1 MIEKNPRNILS
12 FADFLYLC
20 PKILLTV
27 MRIKQILGVIFV
39 VFAFV
44 SVQAQTEIAKELKAD
59 INRAAGMFYTRPV
72 GKMPKDTPPP
82 AGKKPFYINHYGCP
96 GAYYLD
102 KSEYYTETYD
112 IFAKADSLG
121 KLTKLGQDV
130 FRRICLLCDDAKDRY
145 GELTEKGAQQS
156 RALMKQLVERFPEMF
171 TSEGYYSV
179 RSIVENR
186 CILTMQEGLIQLSAM
201 QQPIVAR
208 SKASQYEK
216 PYLNP
221 EDKQLTVHSLD
232 SLARARF
239 ERFRLLNSDDGR
251 LMGALFNDQNY
262 VIAHIDANTL
272 SKQLF
277 ILASDVQHTDFAGLV
292 TLYDI
297 FTPQEILRHWRKQNA
312 WHYINYG
319 GCTLNGGYQAY
330 QQRAL
335 LRTMMHMGDSVLNRD
350 TPLMH
355 LRYTHANVVMSLA
368 CLMDLDGY
376 GLHTENLDS
385 LEAYGWANYRI
396 APLGGSIEMIH
407 YRSDRDDP
415 DVLVKVLLNGHEA
428 HLPIESDCA
437 PYYHWRE
444 VKRYYLRKLYRYEN
458 HRFHSNAKK
467 K

>member
-1 MIEKNPRNILS
+1 MNQFSVKVKTICWVIVS
-12 FADFLYLC
+12 
-20 PKILLTV
+20 LLV
-27 MRIKQILGVIFV
+27 S
-39 VFAFV
+39 A
-44 SVQAQTEIAKELKAD
+44 SVQAQTDVIKEMKAD

-102 KSEYYTETYD
+102 KSEYYTETYA

-121 KLTKLGQDV
+121 KLTPLGKDV
-130 FRRICLLCDDAKDRY
+130 FRRIRLLCEDAKGRY

-156 RALMKQLVERFPEMF
+156 RALVKQMVERFPDMF
-171 TSEGYYSV
+171 TAKGYYSV
-179 RSIVENR
+179 RSVVENR
-186 CILTMQEGLIQLSAM
+186 CILTMQEGLLQLSAM
-201 QQPIVAR
+201 QQPLTAR
-208 SKASQYEK
+208 SRVSFQEK
-216 PYLNP
+216 PFMDP
-221 EDKQLTVHSLD
+221 EDKLLISQRLD
-232 SLARARF
+232 SLTMARF
-239 ERFRLLNSDDGR
+239 DRFKMLNSDDGR
-251 LMGALFNDQNY
+251 LMNALFNDQNY
-262 VIAHIDANTL
+262 VITNIDANDL
-272 SKQLF
+272 GRQLY
-277 ILASDVQHTDFAGLV
+277 ILAGDVQHTDIAGVV

-297 FTPQEILRHWRKQNA
+297 FTPQELHRQWRRQNA

-330 QQRAL
+330 LQRGL
-335 LRTMMHMGDSVLNRD
+335 LRNMMHMGDSVMKRYN
-350 TPLMH
+350 PLMH

-407 YRSDRDDP
+407 YRSERGDP

-428 HLPIESDCA
+428 CLPIKSDCA
-437 PYYHWRE
+437 PYYHWND
-444 VKRYYLRKLYRYEN
+444 VKRYYLRKLYRYESR
-458 HRFHSNAKK
+458 RFNSNAKK

>member
-1 MIEKNPRNILS
+1 MNQFSVRVKTICWVIVS
-12 FADFLYLC
+12 
-20 PKILLTV
+20 LLV
-27 MRIKQILGVIFV
+27 S
-39 VFAFV
+39 A
-44 SVQAQTEIAKELKAD
+44 SVQAQTDVIKEMKAD

-102 KSEYYTETYD
+102 KSEYYTETYA

-121 KLTKLGQDV
+121 KLTPLGKDV
-130 FRRICLLCDDAKDRY
+130 FRRIRLLCEDAKGRY

-156 RALMKQLVERFPEMF
+156 RALVKQMVERFPDMF
-171 TSEGYYSV
+171 TAKGYYSV
-179 RSIVENR
+179 RSVVENR
-186 CILTMQEGLIQLSAM
+186 CILTMQEGLLQLSAM
-201 QQPIVAR
+201 QQPLTAR
-208 SKASQYEK
+208 SRVSYQEK
-216 PYLNP
+216 PFMDPADPLLVS
-221 EDKQLTVHSLD
+221 QRLD
-232 SLARARF
+232 SLTKARY
-239 ERFRLLNSDDGR
+239 ERFANLNSDDGR

-262 VIAHIDANTL
+262 VITYIDANEL
-272 SKQLF
+272 SRQLY
-277 ILASDVQHTDFAGLV
+277 ILAGDVQHTDIAGVV

-297 FTPQEILRHWRKQNA
+297 FTPQELHRQWRRQNA

-330 QQRAL
+330 LQRGL
-335 LRTMMHMGDSVLNRD
+335 LRNMMHMGDSVMKRYN
-350 TPLMH
+350 PLMH

-376 GLHTENLDS
+376 GLHTANLDS

-407 YRSDRDDP
+407 YRSERGDP

-428 HLPIESDCA
+428 RLPIETDCA
-437 PYYHWRE
+437 PYYHWND
-444 VKRYYLRKLYRYEN
+444 VKRYYLRKLYRYESR
-458 HRFHSNAKK
+458 RFNSNAKK

>member
-1 MIEKNPRNILS
+1 MNQFSVRVKTICWVIVS
-12 FADFLYLC
+12 
-20 PKILLTV
+20 LLV
-27 MRIKQILGVIFV
+27 S
-39 VFAFV
+39 A
-44 SVQAQTEIAKELKAD
+44 SVQAQTDVIKEMKAD

-102 KSEYYTETYD
+102 KSEYYTETYA

-121 KLTKLGQDV
+121 KLTPLGKDV
-130 FRRICLLCDDAKDRY
+130 FRRIRLLCEDAKGRY

-156 RALMKQLVERFPEMF
+156 RALVKQMVERFPDMF
-171 TSEGYYSV
+171 TAKGYYSV
-179 RSIVENR
+179 RSVVENR
-186 CILTMQEGLIQLSAM
+186 CILTMQEGLLQLSAM
-201 QQPIVAR
+201 QQPLTAR
-208 SKASQYEK
+208 SRVSFQEK
-216 PYLNP
+216 PFMDP
-221 EDKQLTVHSLD
+221 EDKLLTSQRLD
-232 SLARARF
+232 SLTKARF
-239 ERFRLLNSDDGR
+239 ERFKMLNSDDGR
-251 LMGALFNDQNY
+251 LMNALFNDQNY
-262 VIAHIDANTL
+262 VITNIDANDL
-272 SKQLF
+272 GRQLY
-277 ILASDVQHTDFAGLV
+277 ILAGDVQHTDIAGVV

-297 FTPQEILRHWRKQNA
+297 FTPQELHRQWRRQNA

-330 QQRAL
+330 LQRGL
-335 LRTMMHMGDSVLNRD
+335 LRNMMHMGDSVMKRYN
-350 TPLMH
+350 PLMH

-376 GLHTENLDS
+376 GLHTANLDS

-407 YRSDRDDP
+407 YRSERGDP

-428 HLPIESDCA
+428 RLPIETDCA
-437 PYYHWRE
+437 PYYHWSD
-444 VKRYYLRKLYRYEN
+444 VKRYYLRKLYRYESR
-458 HRFHSNAKK
+458 RFNSNAKK

>member
-1 MIEKNPRNILS
+1 MNLLS
-12 FADFLYLC
+12 
-20 PKILLTV
+20 V
-27 MRIKQILGVIFV
+27 RVRRIWSITFSAL
-39 VFAFV
+39 AAV
-44 SVQAQTEIAKELKAD
+44 SVQAQTEIAKEIKAD

-102 KSEYYTETYD
+102 KSEYYTETYA

-121 KLTKLGQDV
+121 KLTPLGKDV
-130 FRRICLLCDDAKDRY
+130 FRRIRLLCEDAKGRY

-156 RALMKQLVERFPEMF
+156 RALVKQMVERFPDMF
-171 TSEGYYSV
+171 TAKGYYSV
-179 RSIVENR
+179 RSVVENR
-186 CILTMQEGLIQLSAM
+186 CILTMQEGLLQLSAM
-201 QQPIVAR
+201 QQPLTAR
-208 SKASQYEK
+208 SRVSFQEK
-216 PYLNP
+216 PFMDP
-221 EDKQLTVHSLD
+221 EDKLLTSQRLD
-232 SLARARF
+232 SLTRVRF
-239 ERFRLLNSDDGR
+239 ERFKMLNSDDGR
-251 LMGALFNDQNY
+251 LMNALFNDQNY
-262 VIAHIDANTL
+262 VITNIDANDL
-272 SKQLF
+272 GRQLY
-277 ILASDVQHTDFAGLV
+277 ILAGDVQHTDIAGVV

-297 FTPQEILRHWRKQNA
+297 FTPQELHRQWRRQNA

-330 QQRAL
+330 LQRGL
-335 LRTMMHMGDSVLNRD
+335 LRNMMHMGDSVMKRYN
-350 TPLMH
+350 PLMH

-376 GLHTENLDS
+376 GLHTANLDS

-407 YRSDRDDP
+407 YRSERGDP

-428 HLPIESDCA
+428 RLPIETDCA
-437 PYYHWRE
+437 PYYHWND
-444 VKRYYLRKLYRYEN
+444 VKRYYLRKLYRYESR
-458 HRFHSNAKK
+458 RFNSNAKK

>member
-1 MIEKNPRNILS
+1 MNQFSVRVKTICWVIVS
-12 FADFLYLC
+12 
-20 PKILLTV
+20 LLV
-27 MRIKQILGVIFV
+27 S
-39 VFAFV
+39 A
-44 SVQAQTEIAKELKAD
+44 SVQAQTDVIKEVKAD

-102 KSEYYTETYD
+102 KSEYYTETYA

-121 KLTKLGQDV
+121 KLTPLGKDV
-130 FRRICLLCDDAKDRY
+130 FRRIRLLCEDAKGRY

-156 RALMKQLVERFPEMF
+156 RALVKQMVERFPDMF
-171 TSEGYYSV
+171 TAKGYYSV
-179 RSIVENR
+179 RSVVENR
-186 CILTMQEGLIQLSAM
+186 CILTMQEGLLQLSAM
-201 QQPIVAR
+201 QQPLTAR
-208 SKASQYEK
+208 SRVSFQEK
-216 PYLNP
+216 PFMDP
-221 EDKQLTVHSLD
+221 EDKLLTSQRLD
-232 SLARARF
+232 SLTRVRF
-239 ERFRLLNSDDGR
+239 ERFKMLNSDDGR
-251 LMGALFNDQNY
+251 LMNALFNDQNY
-262 VIAHIDANTL
+262 VITNIDANDL
-272 SKQLF
+272 GRQLY
-277 ILASDVQHTDFAGLV
+277 ILAGDVQHTDIAGVV

-297 FTPQEILRHWRKQNA
+297 FTPQEIHRQWRRQNA

-330 QQRAL
+330 LQRGL
-335 LRTMMHMGDSVLNRD
+335 LRNMMHMGDSVMKRYN
-350 TPLMH
+350 PLMH

-376 GLHTENLDS
+376 GLHTANLDS

-407 YRSDRDDP
+407 YRSERGDP

-428 HLPIESDCA
+428 RLPIETDCA
-437 PYYHWRE
+437 PYYHWSD
-444 VKRYYLRKLYRYEN
+444 VKRYYLRKLYRYESR
-458 HRFHSNAKK
+458 RFNSNAKK

>member
-1 MIEKNPRNILS
+1 MRVKTICWVIVS
-12 FADFLYLC
+12 
-20 PKILLTV
+20 LLV
-27 MRIKQILGVIFV
+27 S
-39 VFAFV
+39 A
-44 SVQAQTEIAKELKAD
+44 SVQAQTDVLKEVKAD

-102 KSEYYTETYD
+102 KSEYYTETYA

-121 KLTKLGQDV
+121 KLTPLGKDV
-130 FRRICLLCDDAKDRY
+130 FRRIRLLCEDAKGRY

-156 RALMKQLVERFPEMF
+156 RALVKQMVERFPDMF
-171 TSEGYYSV
+171 TAKGYYSV
-179 RSIVENR
+179 RSVVENR
-186 CILTMQEGLIQLSAM
+186 CILTMQEGLLQLSAM
-201 QQPIVAR
+201 QRPLTAR
-208 SKASQYEK
+208 SRVSFQEK
-216 PYLNP
+216 PFMDP
-221 EDKQLTVHSLD
+221 EDKLLTSQRLD
-232 SLARARF
+232 SLTRARY

-251 LMGALFNDQNY
+251 LMNALFNDQNY
-262 VIAHIDANTL
+262 VITNIDANDL
-272 SKQLF
+272 GRQLY
-277 ILASDVQHTDFAGLV
+277 ILAGDVQHTDISGVV

-297 FTPQEILRHWRKQNA
+297 FTPQELHRQWRRQNA

-319 GCTLNGGYQAY
+319 GCTLNGGYQPY
-330 QQRAL
+330 LQRGL
-335 LRTMMHMGDSVLNRD
+335 LRNMMHMGDSVMKRYN
-350 TPLMH
+350 PLMH

-407 YRSDRDDP
+407 YRSERGDP

-428 HLPIESDCA
+428 RLPIETDCA
-437 PYYHWRE
+437 PYYHWSD
-444 VKRYYLRKLYRYEN
+444 VKRYYLRKLYRYESR
-458 HRFHSNAKK
+458 RFNSNAKK

>member
-1 MIEKNPRNILS
+1 MK
-12 FADFLYLC
+12 
-20 PKILLTV
+20 LLT
-27 MRIKQILGVIFV
+27 MMTNQIIGIVISVLFP
-39 VFAFV
+39 V

-59 INRAAGMFYTRPV
+59 INRAAGMFYTRSI
-72 GKMPKDTPPP
+72 GKTPKDVPPP

-102 KSEYYTETYD
+102 KKEYYTETYD

-121 KLTKLGQDV
+121 KLTPLGKDV
-130 FRRICLLCDDAKDRY
+130 FRRISLLCDDAKGRY

-156 RALMKQLVERFPEMF
+156 RDHVKQLVERFPDMF
-171 TSEGYYSV
+171 TSKGYYSV

-186 CILTMQEGLIQLSAM
+186 CILTMQEGLLQLSAM
-201 QQPIVAR
+201 RQPIVAR
-208 SKASQYEK
+208 SRVSYKEN
-216 PYLNP
+216 PFMNP
-221 EDKQLTVHSLD
+221 EDKQLAAQRLD
-232 SLARARF
+232 SLTMARY

-262 VIAHIDANTL
+262 VITNIDAGAL

-277 ILASDVQHTDFAGLV
+277 ILASDIQHSHIAGLV

-297 FTPQEILRHWRKQNA
+297 FTPEEIHRNWRKQNA

-335 LRTMMHMGDSVLNRD
+335 LRNMMHMGDSVMKREN
-350 TPLMH
+350 PLMH
-355 LRYTHANVVMSLA
+355 LRYTHAHVVMSLA

-376 GLHTENLDS
+376 GLHTANLDS

-407 YRSDRDDP
+407 YRNAPGDP
-415 DVLVKVLLNGHEA
+415 DVLVRVLLNGHDA
-428 HLPIESDCA
+428 RLPIESDCA
-437 PYYHWRE
+437 PYYHWND

-458 HRFHSNAKK
+458 RRFNSNAKK

>member
-1 MIEKNPRNILS
+1 MNQFSVRVKTICWVIVS
-12 FADFLYLC
+12 
-20 PKILLTV
+20 LLV
-27 MRIKQILGVIFV
+27 S
-39 VFAFV
+39 A
-44 SVQAQTEIAKELKAD
+44 SVQAQTDVIKEVKAD

-102 KSEYYTETYD
+102 KSEYYTETYA

-121 KLTKLGQDV
+121 KLTPLGKDV
-130 FRRICLLCDDAKDRY
+130 FRRIRLLCEDAKGRY

-156 RALMKQLVERFPEMF
+156 RALVKQMVERFPDMF
-171 TSEGYYSV
+171 TAKGYYSV
-179 RSIVENR
+179 RSVVENR
-186 CILTMQEGLIQLSAM
+186 CILTMQEGLLQLSAM
-201 QQPIVAR
+201 QQPLTAR
-208 SKASQYEK
+208 SRVSFQEK
-216 PYLNP
+216 PFMDP
-221 EDKQLTVHSLD
+221 EDKLLTSQRLD
-232 SLARARF
+232 SLTRARF
-239 ERFRLLNSDDGR
+239 ERFKMLNSDDGR
-251 LMGALFNDQNY
+251 LMNALFNDQNY
-262 VIAHIDANTL
+262 VITNIDANDL
-272 SKQLF
+272 GRQLY
-277 ILASDVQHTDFAGLV
+277 ILAGDVQHTDIAGVV

-297 FTPQEILRHWRKQNA
+297 FTPQELHRQWRRQNA

-330 QQRAL
+330 LQRGL
-335 LRTMMHMGDSVLNRD
+335 LRNMMHMGDSVMKRYN
-350 TPLMH
+350 PLMH

-376 GLHTENLDS
+376 GLHTANLDS

-407 YRSDRDDP
+407 YRSERGDP

-428 HLPIESDCA
+428 CLPIKSDCA
-437 PYYHWRE
+437 PYYHWND
-444 VKRYYLRKLYRYEN
+444 VKRYYLRKLYRYESR
-458 HRFHSNAKK
+458 RFNSNAKK

>member
-1 MIEKNPRNILS
+1 MK
-12 FADFLYLC
+12 F
-20 PKILLTV
+20 
-27 MRIKQILGVIFV
+27 LGVILTIFI
-39 VFAFV
+39 AV

-59 INRAAGMFYTRPV
+59 INCAAGMFYTRTIN
-72 GKMPKDTPPP
+72 KSYKDTPPP

-102 KSEYYTETYD
+102 KSEYYTETYA

-130 FRRICLLCDDAKDRY
+130 FRRIRLLCDDAKNRY
-145 GELTEKGAQQS
+145 GELTAKGAQQS
-156 RALMKQLVERFPEMF
+156 RAYVKQLMERFPEMF
-171 TSEGYYSV
+171 TPEGYYSV

-186 CILTMQEGLIQLSAM
+186 CILTMQEGLLQLSAM
-201 QQPIVAR
+201 QQPLIAR
-208 SKASQYEK
+208 SKSSQNEK
-216 PYLNP
+216 AFLDP
-221 EDKQLTVHSLD
+221 EDKFLTDQRLD
-232 SLARARF
+232 SLTMARY

-262 VIAHIDANTL
+262 VISHLDADEL
-272 SKQLF
+272 SKKLF
-277 ILASDVQHTDFAGLV
+277 ILASDVQHTNIAGVV

-297 FTPQEILRHWRKQNA
+297 FTPQEIHRHWRKQNA
-312 WHYINYG
+312 WHYVNYG

-330 QQRAL
+330 LQRAL
-335 LRTMMHMGDSVLNRD
+335 LRNMMHMGDSAMKRD

-355 LRYTHANVVMSLA
+355 LRYTHAPVVLSLA

-396 APLGGSIEMIH
+396 APLGGSIEMIY
-407 YRSDRDDP
+407 YRSEFGDP

-428 HLPIESDCA
+428 RLPIESDCA
-437 PYYHWRE
+437 PYYHWKE
-444 VKRYYLRKLYRYEN
+444 VKRYYLRKMYRYEN
-458 HRFHSNAKK
+458 RRLNAKTRK

>member
-1 MIEKNPRNILS
+1 MNQ
-12 FADFLYLC
+12 FLLRVKTIC
-20 PKILLTV
+20 WVIVSLLV
-27 MRIKQILGVIFV
+27 S
-39 VFAFV
+39 A
-44 SVQAQTEIAKELKAD
+44 SVQAQTDVIKEMKAD

-102 KSEYYTETYD
+102 KSEYYTETYA

-121 KLTKLGQDV
+121 KLTPLGKDV
-130 FRRICLLCDDAKDRY
+130 FRRIRLLCEDAKGRY

-156 RALMKQLVERFPEMF
+156 RALVKQMVERFPDMF
-171 TSEGYYSV
+171 TAKGYYSV
-179 RSIVENR
+179 RSVVENR
-186 CILTMQEGLIQLSAM
+186 CILTMQEGLLQLSAM
-201 QQPIVAR
+201 QQPLTAR
-208 SKASQYEK
+208 SRVSFQEK
-216 PYLNP
+216 PFMDP
-221 EDKQLTVHSLD
+221 EDKLLTSQRLD
-232 SLARARF
+232 SLTRARF
-239 ERFRLLNSDDGR
+239 ERFKMLNSDDGR
-251 LMGALFNDQNY
+251 LMNALFNDQNY
-262 VIAHIDANTL
+262 VITNIDPNDL
-272 SKQLF
+272 GRQLY
-277 ILASDVQHTDFAGLV
+277 ILAGDVQHTDIAGVV

-297 FTPQEILRHWRKQNA
+297 FTPQEIHRQWRRQNA

-330 QQRAL
+330 LQRGL
-335 LRTMMHMGDSVLNRD
+335 LRNMMHMGDSVMKRYN
-350 TPLMH
+350 PLMH

-376 GLHTENLDS
+376 GLHTANLDS

-407 YRSDRDDP
+407 YRSERGDP

-428 HLPIESDCA
+428 RLPIETDCA
-437 PYYHWRE
+437 PYYHWSD
-444 VKRYYLRKLYRYEN
+444 VKRYYLRKLYRYESR
-458 HRFHSNAKK
+458 RFNSNAKK

>member
-1 MIEKNPRNILS
+1 MNQFSVKVKTICWVIVS
-12 FADFLYLC
+12 
-20 PKILLTV
+20 LLV
-27 MRIKQILGVIFV
+27 S
-39 VFAFV
+39 A
-44 SVQAQTEIAKELKAD
+44 SVQAQTDVIKEMKAD

-102 KSEYYTETYD
+102 KSEYYTETYA

-121 KLTKLGQDV
+121 KLTPLGKDV
-130 FRRICLLCDDAKDRY
+130 FRRIRLLCEDAKGRY

-156 RALMKQLVERFPEMF
+156 RALVKQMVERFPDMF
-171 TSEGYYSV
+171 TAKGYYSV
-179 RSIVENR
+179 RSVVENR
-186 CILTMQEGLIQLSAM
+186 CILTMQEGLLQLSAM
-201 QQPIVAR
+201 QQPLTAR
-208 SKASQYEK
+208 SRVSFQEK
-216 PYLNP
+216 PFMDP
-221 EDKQLTVHSLD
+221 EDKLLISQRLD
-232 SLARARF
+232 SLTMVRF
-239 ERFRLLNSDDGR
+239 DRFKMLNSDDGR
-251 LMGALFNDQNY
+251 LMNALFNDQNY
-262 VIAHIDANTL
+262 VITNIDANDL
-272 SKQLF
+272 GRQLY
-277 ILASDVQHTDFAGLV
+277 ILAGDVQHTDIAGVV

-297 FTPQEILRHWRKQNA
+297 FTPQELHRQWRRQNA

-319 GCTLNGGYQAY
+319 GCTLNGGYQPY
-330 QQRAL
+330 LQRGL
-335 LRTMMHMGDSVLNRD
+335 LRNMMHMGDSVMKRYN
-350 TPLMH
+350 PLMH

-407 YRSDRDDP
+407 YRSERGDP

-428 HLPIESDCA
+428 RLPIETDCA
-437 PYYHWRE
+437 PYYHWND
-444 VKRYYLRKLYRYEN
+444 VKRYYLRKWYRYESR
-458 HRFHSNAKK
+458 RFNSNAKK

>member
-1 MIEKNPRNILS
+1 MNQFSVKVKTICWVIVS
-12 FADFLYLC
+12 
-20 PKILLTV
+20 LLV
-27 MRIKQILGVIFV
+27 S
-39 VFAFV
+39 A
-44 SVQAQTEIAKELKAD
+44 SVQAQTDVIKEMKAD

-102 KSEYYTETYD
+102 KSEYYTETYA

-121 KLTKLGQDV
+121 KLTPLGKDV
-130 FRRICLLCDDAKDRY
+130 FRRIRLLCEDAKGRY

-156 RALMKQLVERFPEMF
+156 RALVKQMVERFPDMF
-171 TSEGYYSV
+171 TAKGYYSV
-179 RSIVENR
+179 RSVVENR
-186 CILTMQEGLIQLSAM
+186 CILTMQEGLLQLSAM
-201 QQPIVAR
+201 QQPLTAR
-208 SKASQYEK
+208 SRVSFQEK
-216 PYLNP
+216 PFMDP
-221 EDKQLTVHSLD
+221 EDKLLTSQRLD
-232 SLARARF
+232 SLTMARF
-239 ERFRLLNSDDGR
+239 DRFKMLNSDDGR
-251 LMGALFNDQNY
+251 LMNALFNDQNY
-262 VIAHIDANTL
+262 VITNIDANDL
-272 SKQLF
+272 GRQLY
-277 ILASDVQHTDFAGLV
+277 ILAGDVQHTDIAGVV

-297 FTPQEILRHWRKQNA
+297 FTPQELHRQWRRQNA

-330 QQRAL
+330 LQRGL
-335 LRTMMHMGDSVLNRD
+335 LRNMMHMGDSVMKRYN
-350 TPLMH
+350 PLMH

-407 YRSDRDDP
+407 YRSERGDP

-428 HLPIESDCA
+428 CLPIKSDCA
-437 PYYHWRE
+437 PYYHWND
-444 VKRYYLRKLYRYEN
+444 VKRYYLRKLYRYESR
-458 HRFHSNAKK
+458 RFNSKSTLP
-467 K
+467 